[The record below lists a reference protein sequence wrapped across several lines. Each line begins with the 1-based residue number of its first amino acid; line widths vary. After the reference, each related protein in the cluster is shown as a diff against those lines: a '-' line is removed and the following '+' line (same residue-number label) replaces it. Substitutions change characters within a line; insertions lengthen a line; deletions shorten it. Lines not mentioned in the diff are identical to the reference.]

1 MDTLEL
7 RHILPF
13 LIPIV
18 ALLIPIVAI
27 IAYYVNK
34 TRHEE
39 AVHETVRRLS
49 AAGQPI
55 PPQLLDGSAF
65 RGEDSASPRNT
76 ATTQLRSGV
85 INLAAGLGLMGM
97 FAVMRPGSW
106 LWAIGLVPVCLGL
119 GFLLL
124 WKLEPR
130 TPQ

>member
-1 MDTLEL
+1 MDTFEL
-7 RHILPF
+7 RHIMPF

-18 ALLIPIVAI
+18 GMLIPIVAI
-27 IAYYVNK
+27 IAYYINK
-34 TRHEE
+34 TRREE
-39 AVHETVRRLS
+39 AIHETVRRLS

-65 RGEDSASPRNT
+65 RSDDNAQPRN
-76 ATTQLRSGV
+76 AAATQLRSGV
-85 INLAAGLGLMGM
+85 INLAVGLGLMGM

-106 LWAIGLVPVCLGL
+106 IWALGMVPVCLGL

-124 WKLEPR
+124 WKLESR